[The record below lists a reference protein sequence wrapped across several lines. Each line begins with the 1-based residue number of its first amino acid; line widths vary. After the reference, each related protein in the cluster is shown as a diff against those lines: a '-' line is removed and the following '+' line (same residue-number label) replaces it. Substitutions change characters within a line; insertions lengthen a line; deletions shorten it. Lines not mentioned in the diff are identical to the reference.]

1 MFSLLLLWIGALI
14 RLFRSRGNLAPATTR
29 CARRAAYRT
38 NTDAIRF
45 CEKLLQSLRESP
57 NIRAAGG
64 LLRFARPFIDSR
76 HKEVKSQASEEYEP
90 GENRGRENCPCVTCK
105 ESFQGNQIWII
116 KRMTN
121 ECHCSIDGHE
131 SASLL
136 GTFEIGHISFP
147 LRLPQGGLHRPFRQS
162 L

>member
-1 MFSLLLLWIGALI
+1 LSLAKTLADRRINSLQQYFQSLPYAMFSLLLLWIGALI

-38 NTDAIRF
+38 NTGAIRF

-64 LLRFARPFIDSR
+64 LLRFARPFIDSS

-105 ESFQGNQIWII
+105 ESFQSGAEKPDLDN
-116 KRMTN
+116 
-121 ECHCSIDGHE
+121 
-131 SASLL
+131 
-136 GTFEIGHISFP
+136 
-147 LRLPQGGLHRPFRQS
+147 
-162 L
+162 